1 MGKKKKERAYQW
13 MKKTRPARNLNSA
26 PIQKH
31 LVDLQTRVSS
41 TLQSIQTAAFQLL
54 LLSTI
59 LSSKDLS
66 PSNVEQFVL
75 FSRPFRSSMSKVP
88 YEFAKIRG
96 ETRDPGQSSSRIVTT
111 HSRAD
116 STGWCVRVW
125 PIASKLEIVPVNNAS
140 RGLETWRR
148 KRSLV

>member
-59 LSSKDLS
+59 LSSKDHLS
-66 PSNVEQFVL
+66 PSNVEQCL
-75 FSRPFRSSMSKVP
+75 FFFRVHFDPRCPKFPMNSPKSGERLV
-88 YEFAKIRG
+88 IR
-96 ETRDPGQSSSRIVTT
+96 
-111 HSRAD
+111 
-116 STGWCVRVW
+116 
-125 PIASKLEIVPVNNAS
+125 AS
-140 RGLETWRR
+140 RRR
-148 KRSLV
+148 GSLQRIQERIAPDGASGFGRSLRNLK

>member
-1 MGKKKKERAYQW
+1 

-54 LLSTI
+54 LSTI

-75 FSRPFRSSMSKVP
+75 FSRSFRSPMSKVP

-125 PIASKLEIVPVNNAS
+125 PIASKLEIVSVNNAS

>member
-1 MGKKKKERAYQW
+1 MDEKDQTRA
-13 MKKTRPARNLNSA
+13 KLKLCTDSETLGRFTNSSILHSPIHTNRGLSTSSSLHY
-26 PIQKH
+26 PIQQRDH
-31 LVDLQTRVSS
+31 
-41 TLQSIQTAAFQLL
+41 
-54 LLSTI
+54 
-59 LSSKDLS
+59 LS

-96 ETRDPGQSSSRIVTT
+96 EETRDPRIVTT

>member
-1 MGKKKKERAYQW
+1 

-59 LSSKDLS
+59 LSSKDHLS

-75 FSRPFRSSMSKVP
+75 FSRSFRYSMSKVP

-96 ETRDPGQSSSRIVTT
+96 EETRDPRIVTM

>member
-1 MGKKKKERAYQW
+1 

-75 FSRPFRSSMSKVP
+75 FSRSFRSSMSKVP

-96 ETRDPGQSSSRIVTT
+96 EETRDPRIVTM

>member
-1 MGKKKKERAYQW
+1 MDEKDQ
-13 MKKTRPARNLNSA
+13 TARNLNSA

-59 LSSKDLS
+59 LSSKDHLS

>member
-1 MGKKKKERAYQW
+1 

-59 LSSKDLS
+59 LSSKDHLS

-96 ETRDPGQSSSRIVTT
+96 EETRDPRIVTT

>member
-1 MGKKKKERAYQW
+1 

-75 FSRPFRSSMSKVP
+75 FSRSFRSSMSKVP

-96 ETRDPGQSSSRIVTT
+96 EEIRDPRIVTM